1 MRFTLLGYVLLFIGL
16 MLLTSQDLF
25 SQEDIQEEL
34 EAMEEMA
41 EVEAEAEAEGID
53 LEEGREIFRTQC
65 ASCHNR
71 NMVDDLTGP
80 ALGGVQERWAD
91 YPIEDLRYFIRYSQ
105 RMIEEGHPKA
115 VEIWDEWAP
124 AIMNNFPN
132 LTDGEIDNILAYVDA
147 VYKGEYGVPDVAVRE
162 VGEVEEE
169 ERDNTFLLI
178 SLIVILTL
186 FALILARIANVL
198 RSIHIAKETGQAPEP
213 GTIMSMLT
221 SKTVIGLVLF
231 AVIVLGGYTTVNN
244 AIDLGRQQ
252 NYAPQQPIEFSHAV
266 HAGLHE
272 IDCQYCHD
280 AARRS
285 KNALI
290 PPTST
295 CMNCHTA
302 IKIGSEHGTA
312 ELVKIFASI
321 GFDPANDEYIE
332 NYEEMPMDEVAAIY
346 KRWIEEQY
354 VRENELDYIDAAGRR
369 EVDRQW
375 ENVVSSLTHEDRDHV
390 AGPIEWV
397 RVHNLPDHVYFNHAQ
412 HVVAGNVDCQTCHGK
427 VEEMEVLAQYSTL
440 SMGWCINCHRQT
452 EVQGFADGNEYYMQA
467 YQKYHD
473 ALSRDEMDR
482 VTVEDIGGL
491 QCQACHY

>member
-1 MRFTLLGYVLLFIGL
+1 MRFTQLSYLLIFLGVSLVNPLVL
-16 MLLTSQDLF
+16 SA
-25 SQEDIQEEL
+25 QEEIIQEEDAPVI
-34 EAMEEMA
+34 ED
-41 EVEAEAEAEGID
+41 VEDAPENGALD
-53 LEEGREIFRTQC
+53 LDEGRDLFRTHC
-65 ASCHNR
+65 AACHNR

-80 ALGGVQERWAD
+80 ALGGVQERWGN
-91 YPIEDLRYFIRYSQ
+91 YPVEDLRYFIRYSQ

-115 VEIWDEWAP
+115 VEVWNEWAP

-132 LTDGEIDNILAYVDA
+132 LTDGEIDNILAYIDG
-147 VYKGEYGVPDVAVRE
+147 VYTGEYGVREVAVDR

-169 ERDNTFLLI
+169 ETDNSFLLI
-178 SLIVILTL
+178 SLIIILAL
-186 FALILARIANVL
+186 LALILARIANVL
-198 RSIHIAKETGQAPEP
+198 NSIHIAKETGKAPRP
-213 GTIMSMLT
+213 GTIMGMLT
-221 SKTVIGLVLF
+221 SKTVIGVILF
-231 AVIVLGGYTTVNN
+231 ALILMGGYTTVNN

-252 NYAPQQPIEFSHAV
+252 GYAPKQPIKFSHAV
-266 HAGLHE
+266 HSGIHD

-302 IKIGSEHGTA
+302 IKVGSEHGTA
-312 ELVKIFASI
+312 ELVKIFASV
-321 GFDPANDEYIE
+321 GFDPNTDEYIDDYDRMSME
-332 NYEEMPMDEVAAIY
+332 EVAEIY
-346 KRWIEEQY
+346 KMWIEDRY
-354 VRENELDYIDAAGRR
+354 VRDNELDYIDAAGRR

-375 ENVVSSLTHEDRDHV
+375 ENVVESLTHENRDHV

-397 RVHNLPDHVYFNHAQ
+397 RVHNLPDHVYFNHSQ
-412 HVVAGNVDCQTCHGK
+412 HVTAGNVDCQTCHGN

-467 YQKYHD
+467 YKKYHD
-473 ALSRDEMDR
+473 ALSAGDMDK

-491 QCQACHY
+491 QCQTCHY